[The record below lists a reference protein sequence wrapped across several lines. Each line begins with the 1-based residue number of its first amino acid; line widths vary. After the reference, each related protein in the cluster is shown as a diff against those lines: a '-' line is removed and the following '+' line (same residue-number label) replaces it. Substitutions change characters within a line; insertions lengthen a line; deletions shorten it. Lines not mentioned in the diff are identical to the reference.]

1 MLLLVGI
8 SFHAGRT
15 ASRPHPET
23 PKPHPETPPQSPTPK
38 SHPET
43 LKSPNR
49 GVCVWKCLCCGVP
62 RFHAGRTSS
71 RPHPKPLK
79 SLRGVCMWKC
89 PCCGVPRFHAG
100 RMHHD
105 PTPKPHPE
113 TPKPYPETPPR
124 SPTPKPHPETLKSP
138 NRGVCMWKCPCC
150 GVPRFHAGRMSSRPH
165 PESPPRNPET
175 LPRNPTPKPHPWRKS
190 GRMCK
195 WRSRIACMCKWRMH
209 V

>member
-1 MLLLVGI
+1 MFSKATRVC
-8 SFHAGRT
+8 F
-15 ASRPHPET
+15 ECW
-23 PKPHPETPPQSPTPK
+23 PKPHPQ
-38 SHPET
+38 T

-49 GVCVWKCLCCGVP
+49 GVCMWKCLCCGVP

-71 RPHPKPLK
+71 RPHPETLK
-79 SLRGVCMWKC
+79 CGSVLAVACHVSMRGAC
-89 PCCGVPRFHAG
+89 HQ
-100 RMHHD
+100 D

-150 GVPRFHAGRMSSRPH
+150 GLPRYHAGRTSSRPH
-165 PESPPRNPET
+165 PETPPRNPT
-175 LPRNPTPKPHPWRKS
+175 LKPL
-190 GRMCK
+190 
-195 WRSRIACMCKWRMH
+195 H